1 MNGIEPHLQV
11 AEIHAVFG
19 ADVFCLHGNAA
30 ARKFRKSRRQRHVC
44 VGLDDAVSNKS
55 SREVLLDESKIEFRK
70 AEQNAQI
77 ASIGEIK
84 FEIVFQAQSCMGMS
98 QACFAD
104 IGSVEVGHISQAHWF
119 FKSDGAVCGFDFE
132 LGKGAC
138 PIAEH
143 TFVNARDFGVN
154 GNWSA
159 FRVYGQVVPQFV
171 ST

>member
-1 MNGIEPHLQV
+1 MYMADYLQW
-11 AEIHAVFG
+11 
-19 ADVFCLHGNAA
+19 
-30 ARKFRKSRRQRHVC
+30 
-44 VGLDDAVSNKS
+44 
-55 SREVLLDESKIEFRK
+55 EFRK

-132 LGKGAC
+132 LGKGAS
-138 PIAEH
+138 PITEPAL
-143 TFVNARDFGVN
+143 VKMKG
-154 GNWSA
+154 
-159 FRVYGQVVPQFV
+159 
-171 ST
+171 